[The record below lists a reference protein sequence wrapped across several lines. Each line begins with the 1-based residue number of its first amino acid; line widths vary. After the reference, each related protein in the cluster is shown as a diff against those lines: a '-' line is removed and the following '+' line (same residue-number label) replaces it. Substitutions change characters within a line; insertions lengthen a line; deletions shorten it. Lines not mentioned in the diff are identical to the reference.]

1 MTLLQDKM
9 LAYLFPASQTT
20 AAYGKNKELKSG
32 LQLKPAARQL
42 SLIWEQSELDKRSLK
57 RHEHLDRAED

>member
-9 LAYLFPASQTT
+9 LAYLFPASQAT
-20 AAYGKNKELKSG
+20 AAYGKNKELKSR

-42 SLIWEQSELDKRSLK
+42 SLIWE
-57 RHEHLDRAED
+57 